1 MKKLKWLLLLLL
13 VLPFNIYA
21 SGSILPNK
29 QNLSMTIGDTTSFGI
44 TASNAAGRVDISVSD
59 SNIISI
65 NTTEVWIENETSLI
79 NVSGKAIGSATIYVK
94 ITDAATFDMEELPST
109 TYSINV
115 SVTDKPA
122 VPKDTRSANNNL
134 KALNIEGYEPTKI
147 DNNNYLLIVNNNITN
162 INVNAIS
169 EDDKATIIG
178 NGNKEI
184 IIGENHFEIIIT
196 AENGRQNKYNLNVV
210 RKDGRY
216 LSELSTA
223 LAEEDDVSILLLEGE
238 VIKESDL
245 ELVRNAQKKVT
256 FNYYDLNKKL
266 LYSWI
271 VDGKTLNNIT
281 KIDTKV
287 NFESKN
293 QKEMYKLSNYAD
305 GKYISFD
312 HTGALP
318 DGVKLK
324 LYVADTFED
333 KDKVFAYYYDK
344 EGNRLQTY
352 RKDLTVNN
360 GYIEFDISHTSDFF
374 ISMSNLKG
382 EQVEY
387 KNSSKMVVLCI
398 VEGVVILGLGYAFFT
413 LFIGN
418 KSKK

>member
-1 MKKLKWLLLLLL
+1 MKKLRWLFLLLL
-13 VLPFNIYA
+13 VVPFNIYA
-21 SGSILPNK
+21 AGSVLPNK

-44 TASNAAGRVDISVSD
+44 VALPIAFPDTFICAVSFSTQTSVVLIEIMLLSETDIS
-59 SNIISI
+59 
-65 NTTEVWIENETSLI
+65 TLP
-79 NVSGKAIGSATIYVK
+79 AALLATI
-94 ITDAATFDMEELPST
+94 
-109 TYSINV
+109 
-115 SVTDKPA
+115 
-122 VPKDTRSANNNL
+122 PKDTRSANNNL
-134 KALNIEGYEPTKI
+134 KALNIEGYEATKI
-147 DNNNYLLIVNNNITN
+147 DNNNYLLIVNNNVTN
-162 INVNAIS
+162 ININAVS

-216 LSELSTA
+216 LSELPTA

-238 VIKESDL
+238 TIKESDL
-245 ELVRNAQKKVT
+245 ELIKNSSKKVT
-256 FNYYDLNKKL
+256 FNYYDSNKKL

-281 KIDTKV
+281 KIDTRV
-287 NFESKN
+287 YFESKN
-293 QKEMYKLSNYAD
+293 QKDMYKLSNYAD

-312 HTGALP
+312 HTGSLP

-398 VEGVVILGLGYAFFT
+398 IEGAIILGLGYAFFT